1 MKTLKQYLDEYS
13 TSHQHPINIR
23 IHKIC
28 IPIMIFGLLGI
39 LKALPVSAAW
49 PLWFDWSLVLI
60 AFSMVFYISLK
71 NLRVLMIMGAQTIL
85 MLFILEA
92 LRPRFFLL
100 SLGLFALAWIGQFIG
115 HKVERKRP
123 SFLKNLFFLLI
134 GPIWTLKHT
143 GDQMG
148 SDFFRINNGAGT

>member
-13 TSHQHPINIR
+13 FSHQHPTNIR

-28 IPIMIFGLLGI
+28 VPIIMFSLLGI
-39 LKALPVSAAW
+39 LKAMPVSAAW

-60 AFSMVFYISLK
+60 AFSMAFYTYLK
-71 NLRVLMIMGAQTIL
+71 NLRVIMIMGAETIV

-92 LRPRFFLL
+92 LRPRFFLICL
-100 SLGLFALAWIGQFIG
+100 LLFVLAWIGQFIG
-115 HKVERKRP
+115 HSIEGKRP
-123 SFLKNLFFLLI
+123 SFFKDLLFLLI

-148 SDFFRINNGAGT
+148 SDFFKVNS